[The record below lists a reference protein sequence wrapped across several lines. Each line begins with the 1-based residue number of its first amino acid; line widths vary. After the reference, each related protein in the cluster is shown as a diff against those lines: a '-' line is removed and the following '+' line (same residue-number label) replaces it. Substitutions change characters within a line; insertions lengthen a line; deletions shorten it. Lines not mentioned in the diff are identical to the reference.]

1 MTANLQNPIFT
12 DETKAREWLEARV
25 WPNGPV
31 CPHCGSTGEDVTAL
45 QGKAHR
51 SGLYQCAGC
60 REQFTVTVKT
70 VFECSKIPLS
80 KWLAALFL
88 LTASKKGVS
97 AHQVHRSLGIS
108 YKSSW
113 FMMHRLREAMRTG
126 GLLPD
131 MGGSGQVVEADETYF
146 GMIPKDEIMPRAIGH
161 GKKKVGKRAGIRRP
175 AYRAVFALVE
185 RGGKARTF
193 HIAQADQ
200 NTVHAIMK
208 ANVTKET
215 RVHTDESGIYNIAPW
230 HFEKH
235 ETVKH
240 SAKEYVRYTN
250 EFSFPDGKRNIV
262 TTNTVEGY
270 FSIFKRGMKGVYQH
284 CDEKHLHRYLAE
296 FDFRYNTRTA
306 LGFNDL
312 MRAEALAEGI
322 KGKRLTY
329 RRPHKITQP
338 SAD

>member
-25 WPNGPV
+25 WPQGPV
-31 CPHCGSTGEDVTAL
+31 CPHCGSTGDDVTAL
-45 QGKAHR
+45 NGKAHR
-51 SGLYQCAGC
+51 PGLYQCSGC

-70 VFECSKIPLS
+70 VFERSKLPLS

-88 LTASKKGVS
+88 LTSSKKGVS

-108 YKSSW
+108 YKSAW
-113 FMMHRLREAMRTG
+113 FMMHRLREAMRSG
-126 GLLPD
+126 GLLPPI
-131 MGGSGQVVEADETYF
+131 GGEGKVVETDETYF
-146 GMIPKDEIMPRAIGH
+146 GTIPKDEIMPRTVGL

-175 AYRAVFALVE
+175 AYRAVLALVE

-193 HIAQADQ
+193 HIANADQ

-208 ANVTKET
+208 DNIAKET
-215 RVHTDESGIYNIAPW
+215 RIHTDESRIYNIAPW
-230 HFEKH
+230 HFAKH

-240 SAKEYVRYTN
+240 KAEEYVRG
-250 EFSFPDGKRNIV
+250 DV
-262 TTNTVEGY
+262 TTNSVEGY

-284 CDEKHLHRYLAE
+284 CGEKLLHRYLAE

-312 MRAEALAEGI
+312 MRAEQLAEGI

-329 RRPHKITQP
+329 RRPYKIAQSYP
-338 SAD
+338 Y

>member
-31 CPHCGSTGEDVTAL
+31 CPHCGATGDDVTAL

-51 SGLYQCAGC
+51 PGLYQCSQC

-70 VFECSKIPLS
+70 VFERSKIPLS

-126 GLLPD
+126 GLAP
-131 MGGSGQVVEADETYF
+131 MGGTSKIVEIDET
-146 GMIPKDEIMPRAIGH
+146 GIGRHENAPK
-161 GKKKVGKRAGIRRP
+161 KRRKGFQDRNVVLSLVERDGTARSFHVH
-175 AYRAVFALVE
+175 ATSKFALVPII
-185 RGGKARTF
+185 R
-193 HIAQADQ
+193 
-200 NTVHAIMK
+200 
-208 ANVTKET
+208 ANVARET
-215 RVHTDESGIYNIAPW
+215 AVMTDEGLQYKYLNKDFAS
-230 HFEKH
+230 HQ
-235 ETVKH
+235 TVNH
-240 SAKEYVRYTN
+240 SKEEYARG
-250 EFSFPDGKRNIV
+250 DV
-262 TTNTVEGY
+262 TTNTVEGF

-284 CDEKHLHRYLAE
+284 CAEKHLHRYLAE

-312 MRAEALAEGI
+312 MRAEAAASGI

-329 RRPHKITQP
+329 RRPHKITK
-338 SAD
+338 SNAL